1 MAKKY
6 EKMFNSRVINK
17 EKQIEITKK
26 WLFFP
31 PFKLAKILEDNYLY
45 WQGY

>member
-26 WLFFP
+26 WPFSP
-31 PFKLAKILEDNYLY
+31 PFQIGKDFRR
-45 WQGY
+45 